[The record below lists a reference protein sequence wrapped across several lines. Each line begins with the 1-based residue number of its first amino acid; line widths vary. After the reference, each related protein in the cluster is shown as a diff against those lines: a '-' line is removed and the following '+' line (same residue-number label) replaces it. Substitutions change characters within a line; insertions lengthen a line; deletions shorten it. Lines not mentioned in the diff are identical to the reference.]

1 MADFLG
7 GAQSLADLYGQYQSY
22 QNANNINSQVQGL
35 TGAASSAGLNTI
47 QSLQNQILQGNQTA
61 QNAYGTA
68 AAQTANSYNDGN
80 NSIGSMENLAQ
91 SYMDPNSSYM
101 QMARQNIE
109 RKDAAAGRRSQWGER
124 EVQLAGTMSEQA
136 GKYVPALN
144 NSIQA
149 VRNGQSTAQQGLG
162 QLYANM
168 NTSSDRN
175 NTALISLINGLNNTA
190 TNINSTGRAAANSAN
205 NQLNGLLGT
214 GIKAA
219 TAGASALSNLF
230 NSGSGSGNT
239 DWVTNNDWGSD
250 VAGGWEDDLGQ
261 YF

>member
-1 MADFLG
+1 MADYLSG
-7 GAQSLADLYGQYQSY
+7 LSGLADLYGQYQSY
-22 QNANNINSQVQGL
+22 QNANDINDQVKGL

-47 QSLQNQILQGNQTA
+47 QSLQNQILGNTSATNNAYATA
-61 QNAYGTA
+61 Q
-68 AAQTANSYNDGN
+68 AQANNSYNDGV

-124 EVQLAGTMSEQA
+124 EVQLAGIMGEQA

-149 VRNGQSTAQQGLG
+149 VRNGQNTAQQGLG

-175 NTALISLINGLNNTA
+175 NNTIVQLINGLNNTA
-190 TNINSTGRAAANSAN
+190 ANINSTARASGNSAN
-205 NQLNGLLGT
+205 NQLNGLLGA
-214 GIKAA
+214 GIKAG
-219 TAGASALSNLF
+219 GAALGGLF
-230 NSGSGSGNT
+230 NNTSAGSGNT
-239 DWVTNNDWGSD
+239 DWLTNDDYGSTQ
-250 VAGGWEDDLGQ
+250 AGGWEDDLGS
-261 YF
+261 FF

>member
-1 MADFLG
+1 MADYLSG
-7 GAQSLADLYGQYQSY
+7 LSGLADLYGQYQSY
-22 QNANNINSQVQGL
+22 QNANDINDQVKGL

-47 QSLQNQILQGNQTA
+47 QSLQNQILQNNQTST
-61 QNAYGTA
+61 NAYDTA
-68 AAQTANSYNDGN
+68 NAQVQNSYNDSV

-124 EVQLAGTMSEQA
+124 EVQLAGTMAEQA
-136 GKYVPALN
+136 GKYVPAIN

-149 VRNGQSTAQQGLG
+149 VRNGQTTASQGLG
-162 QLYANM
+162 QMYANM

-190 TNINSTGRAAANSAN
+190 ATVNSTARASGNSAN
-205 NQLNGLLGT
+205 NQLNGLLGA
-214 GIKAA
+214 GIKAG
-219 TAGASALSNLF
+219 TSALSSLF
-230 NSGSGSGNT
+230 GSSAGSGNT
-239 DWVTNNDWGSD
+239 DWVTNDDYGSTA
-250 VAGGWEDDLGQ
+250 AGGWEDDLGQ
-261 YF
+261 FF